1 MFHTSKHICRSS
13 SMGTIAALAWYVYGH
28 LKCIR
33 CSSFSLYDGV
43 KGLYSA
49 YQHRVDV
56 DNHRPFIFLMEMTV
70 IEQPEDVLVRCHG
83 PVSLTGKVYRRSVE
97 TLLSYTTNNTTNNSS
112 IHKLYC
118 LICTMNL
125 FKLRRLQ
132 DNSYTQNLPPAF
144 HNDFT
149 RDTVGF
155 SLHQSLYRLSD

>member
-1 MFHTSKHICRSS
+1 MAGELHWLLLGFATIQIRMTFAPSGVRTVGECDDTYDLTHSISPGEINSMFHTSKHICRSS

-83 PVSLTGKVYRRSVE
+83 LTHWQGISALRG
-97 TLLSYTTNNTTNNSS
+97 N
-112 IHKLYC
+112 IAILY
-118 LICTMNL
+118 
-125 FKLRRLQ
+125 
-132 DNSYTQNLPPAF
+132 Y
-144 HNDFT
+144 
-149 RDTVGF
+149 
-155 SLHQSLYRLSD
+155 